1 MEWKMPDL
9 GEGVQEGEIVKW
21 AVKEGDKISHD
32 QHLLEIMT
40 DKATMEIPSPADG
53 TLEKILIKE
62 GEIAKV
68 GQVMAVI
75 AAEGTKDHGPWTM
88 DQKKEETR
96 EQKTEDRKRRT
107 EKKYTTREKTREKK
121 ETESALVLENTPN
134 PAVAGR
140 AARSAL

>member
-75 AAEGTKDHGPWTM
+75 ATGTEDRRP
-88 DQKKEETR
+88 
-96 EQKTEDRKRRT
+96 KTEDQKQEQPPLSPLFQRGVGGISNPPFA
-107 EKKYTTREKTREKK
+107 KKGEGE
-121 ETESALVLENTPN
+121 AL
-134 PAVAGR
+134 
-140 AARSAL
+140 